1 MQEPTA
7 SGSLTNGGSP
17 EFQKNQSGSV
27 DMQCR
32 EFRDIADSYL
42 GNELIVETNHEV
54 ISHLEHCAECRRE
67 LAARRGLRSPLRQA
81 FLKSHANQIEHEYA
95 QALI

>member
-32 EFRDIADSYL
+32 EFREIADSFL
-42 GNELIVETNHEV
+42 GNELIVETNHEG
-54 ISHLEHCAECRRE
+54 ISHLEHCAECRRDLPARGE
-67 LAARRGLRSPLRQA
+67 LRTQLRG
-81 FLKSHANQIEHEYA
+81 
-95 QALI
+95 ALIQAPETPIADASAQRLS